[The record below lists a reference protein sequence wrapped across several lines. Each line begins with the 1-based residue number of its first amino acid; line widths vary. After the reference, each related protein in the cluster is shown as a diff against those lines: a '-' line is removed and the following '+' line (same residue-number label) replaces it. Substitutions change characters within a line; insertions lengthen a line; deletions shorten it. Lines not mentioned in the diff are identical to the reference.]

1 MCLSYVFVIFQPK
14 QEESVLQRPTQTAA
28 FWRDQFEVS
37 ADDTEFLYQLLLDSQ
52 KAMRLREL
60 AAALIGEYLRREN
73 TRIEQELAK
82 GAVYVPKN
90 RYTVGQKVVFPA
102 LEFAVGEVTEV
113 RPGQNPEHGDFEVI
127 TVQFDGKQKP
137 REFAAAL
144 QSAHR
149 LNQANGDRLLHD
161 DALLSA
167 DEIYKLYQAEINESL
182 LYALEEGARAADFVS
197 VDGNWLLADMLA
209 EVHVGHLNIA
219 EALIEMQGQ
228 PVSATQLLTEV
239 ELDSNVSPGMQA
251 TSLNHALGKD
261 SRFVRLNDAAGPL
274 WFLRRMQP
282 TEVQTPPLLL
292 RYRPTPY
299 NRALLSV
306 EMLQLEWELDDE
318 WGESSLSS
326 EVPSVVPSTSLM
338 LIYPHRRY
346 GTLPLSGRT
355 RGFFPQGASGV
366 SMVTLVDGRWGT
378 RYNGWVVH
386 EGRYV
391 AGLAKWM
398 EDHQIPVG
406 AFITLE
412 RTAVANEVIVDFR
425 TRRAKREWARMAHA
439 DLAGNALLFEM
450 NKVQVA
456 CEYDETMIV
465 AEQDVAALDQLA
477 VQAQQEGADVTRMVA
492 QVTPELIK
500 LNPQGT
506 VHAKSVYSAVNM
518 VLRTPPG
525 PVFYALLSNRRFRD
539 VGGGLFALN

>member
-1 MCLSYVFVIFQPK
+1 M
-14 QEESVLQRPTQTAA
+14 LQRPTQTAA
-28 FWRDQFEVS
+28 FWRDQFEVT

-52 KAMRLREL
+52 KPMRLSEL
-60 AAALIGEYLRREN
+60 AIVLIDEYLRREN
-73 TRIEQELAK
+73 ARIEQELGK
-82 GAVYVPKN
+82 GAVYAPKN

-102 LEFAVGEVTEV
+102 LEFAVGEVIDV

-127 TVQFDGKQKP
+127 QVQFDSKQKP
-137 REFAAAL
+137 REFAAGL
-144 QSAHR
+144 QTAHR
-149 LNQANGDRLLHD
+149 LNQVNGDRLLHD

-167 DEIYKLYQAEINESL
+167 QEIYQLYQPEIDESL
-182 LYALEEGARAADFVS
+182 LYALEESERSDAFVE
-197 VDGNWLLADMLA
+197 VDGKWLLADMLA

-219 EALIEMQGQ
+219 EALIEMQGK
-228 PVSATQLLTEV
+228 PLSTAQLLTEV
-239 ELDSNVSPGMQA
+239 ELDGNVSPTMRV

-261 SRFVRLNDAAGPL
+261 ERFVRLNDASGSL

-282 TEVQTPPLLL
+282 AEVQAPPMLL
-292 RYRPTPY
+292 RYRPIPY

-318 WGESSLSS
+318 WGESSLST

-338 LIYPHRRY
+338 LIYPHRRH

-355 RGFFPQGASGV
+355 RSFFPQATSGV
-366 SMVTLVDGRWGT
+366 SAVTLVDGRWGA
-378 RYNGWVVH
+378 RYDGWVVH

-406 AFITLE
+406 AYITIE
-412 RTAVANEVIVDFR
+412 RTTTANEVVIDFR
-425 TRRAKREWARMAHA
+425 TRRPKREWARMAQA
-439 DLAGNALLFEM
+439 DLDNNALLFEM

-465 AEQDVAALDQLA
+465 AEQDVNELDRLALQVQQAGVDMTQL
-477 VQAQQEGADVTRMVA
+477 VA
-492 QVTPELIK
+492 QITPELIK

-539 VGGGLFALN
+539 VGNGLFALT

>member
-1 MCLSYVFVIFQPK
+1 M
-14 QEESVLQRPTQTAA
+14 LQRPTQTAA

-37 ADDTEFLYQLLLDSQ
+37 ADDTEFLYQLLLDSH
-52 KAMRLREL
+52 KAMRLHEL
-60 AAALIGEYLRREN
+60 ATVLIDEYLRREN
-73 TRIEQELAK
+73 MRIEQELAK
-82 GAVYVPKN
+82 GTIYAPKN

-102 LEFAVGEVTEV
+102 LEFAVGEVLAV
-113 RPGQNPEHGDFEVI
+113 RPGQNPEYGDFEVI
-127 TVQFDGKQKP
+127 QVQFDRKQKP

-144 QSAHR
+144 QSGHR
-149 LNQANGDRLLHD
+149 LNQANGDRILHD
-161 DALLSA
+161 AALLSA
-167 DEIYKLYQAEINESL
+167 NEIYRLYQAEIEESL
-182 LYALEEGARAADFVS
+182 LYALEEGDRAADFVS

-219 EALIEMQGQ
+219 EALIEMQAQ
-228 PVSATQLLTEV
+228 PVAAAQLLTEV
-239 ELDSNVSPGMQA
+239 ELDGNVSPGMQA

-261 SRFVRLNDAAGPL
+261 MRFVRINDAAGPL

-282 TEVQTPPLLL
+282 AEVQATPPLL
-292 RYRPTPY
+292 RYRPMAY

-326 EVPSVVPSTSLM
+326 EVPSVVPSTSLI
-338 LIYPHRRY
+338 LIYPHRHY

-355 RGFFPQGASGV
+355 RGFFPQAASGV

-378 RYNGWVVH
+378 RYSGWIVH

-391 AGLAKWM
+391 AGLSKWM

-412 RTAVANEVIVDFR
+412 RTATPSEVIVDFR
-425 TRRAKREWARMAHA
+425 TRRPKREWARIAQA
-439 DLAGNALLFEM
+439 DLTDHALLFEM

-465 AEQDVAALDQLA
+465 AGQDAAVLDQLSI
-477 VQAQQEGADVTRMVA
+477 QLQQTGADVARVVA

-518 VLRTPPG
+518 VLRTPPA
-525 PVFYALLSNRRFRD
+525 PIFYALLSNRRFRD
-539 VGGGLFALN
+539 VGGGLFALT